1 MSIFT
6 TLPRECYDDRAF
18 GDFDPKT
25 DGFVLANARAMA
37 WAAQLA
43 YETDTP
49 EKMRD
54 VAAAWG
60 FANLEPLNVQHKVA
74 IFLKVT
80 DTRGFVAAGDKA
92 TIVGFSGTDPPNL
105 ANWITNFDAGMTE
118 FDGARIHAGFL
129 RATLAA
135 RPLLEAALDRLHVSG
150 RPLYVVGHS
159 LGAAVAVVA
168 AHLIARDPQRPVSGV
183 YAFGMPRTGDQAFAA
198 ACGALLG
205 DRIYRL
211 VHGNDIVPGVPFDL
225 AKFNYR
231 HVGRYLRCPSSGSFM
246 AADLTPGSS
255 SNEPDLGRDA
265 LERLKA
271 EFVRASSWQW
281 PPMSFDSRALLKAFI
296 ETLPGQIR
304 DHLPDKYI
312 AACAAP
318 AP

>member
-6 TLPRECYDDRAF
+6 TLPRESYDDRAF
-18 GDFDPKT
+18 GGFDPKA

-43 YETDTP
+43 YETETP
-49 EKMRD
+49 DKMRD

-60 FANLEPLNVQHKVA
+60 FAALEPLIVQHKVA
-74 IFLKVT
+74 TFLTVT

-92 TIVGFSGTDPPNL
+92 TVVGFSGTDPPNL
-105 ANWITNFDAGMTE
+105 ANWITNFDASMTE
-118 FDGARIHAGFL
+118 HGGARIHAGFL

-135 RPLLEAALDRLHVSG
+135 RPLLEDALTRLHASG

-168 AHLIARDPQRPVSGV
+168 ARLIASDAQRPVSRV
-183 YAFGMPRTGDQAFAA
+183 YAFGMPRTGDQAFAE
-198 ACGALLG
+198 ACGAQLG

-211 VHGNDIVPGVPFDL
+211 VHGTDIVPGVPFDL

-231 HVGRYLRCPSSGSFM
+231 HVGRYLRCPSGGSFM
-246 AADLTPGSS
+246 AAELTPGSS
-255 SNEPDLGRDA
+255 SDEPNLGRDA
-265 LERLKA
+265 LERLKG
-271 EFVRASSWQW
+271 EFRRASSWRW
-281 PPMSFDSRALLKAFI
+281 PTLSFDSRALLKAFV

-312 AACAAP
+312 AACARAP
-318 AP
+318 